1 MRYHF
6 IAAHRRLFRV
16 EKMCRVLKV
25 SRSGYYGW
33 LKRPESRRSQENRF
47 LLWEIKVVHERN
59 RKTYGSPRVTAEL
72 RAQGVVCSEN
82 RVARLMRV
90 NGIRAKTKRKFKA
103 TTDSKHRLPVAPNL
117 LERQFSVDHPN
128 QVWLSDITYVW
139 TAEGW
144 LYLAGVLDL
153 YSRMVVGWSMG
164 ARLTSRLTVD
174 ALTQAIG
181 RRRVQPGLLHHSDR
195 GSQYAAGDYQCLL
208 LQHGM
213 ICSMSRKGDCYD
225 NAVMESFFATL
236 KRELVLCERFAT
248 RDDAKAKIFEY
259 IEVFYNRQRR
269 HSSLGYQSPVEFE
282 RMKKVS

>member
-25 SRSGYYGW
+25 SPSGYYGW

-47 LLWEIKVVHERN
+47 LLWEIKLVHERS
-59 RKTYGSPRVTAEL
+59 RKRYGSPRVTAEL
-72 RAQGVVCSEN
+72 HAEGVRCSEN
-82 RVARLMRV
+82 RVARLMRLG
-90 NGIRAKTKRKFKA
+90 GIRAKTKRKFKA
-103 TTDSKHRLPVAPNL
+103 TTDSKHGHPVAPNL
-117 LERQFSVDHPN
+117 LDRQFTVDRPN
-128 QVWLSDITYVW
+128 RVWVSDITYIW

-153 YSRMVVGWSMG
+153 YSRMVVGWSMNNRVTG
-164 ARLTSRLTVD
+164 ELTRD
-174 ALTQAIG
+174 ALQQAIG

-195 GSQYAAGDYQCLL
+195 GSQYAAGDYQDL
-208 LQHGM
+208 LQDHQM
-213 ICSMSRKGDCYD
+213 ICSMSRKGDCWD
-225 NAVMESFFATL
+225 NAPMESFFATL

-269 HSSLGYQSPVEFE
+269 HSSLGYYSPVEFE

>member
-33 LKRPESRRSQENRF
+33 LRRPESRRSQANRF
-47 LLWEIKVVHERN
+47 LLWEIKVVHERS
-59 RKTYGSPRVTAEL
+59 RKTYGSPRVTVELHAE
-72 RAQGVVCSEN
+72 GVRCSEN
-82 RVARLMRV
+82 RVARLMRLG
-90 NGIRAKTKRKFKA
+90 GIRAKTKRKFKA

-117 LERQFSVDHPN
+117 LDRQFTVDRPN
-128 QVWLSDITYVW
+128 RVWVSDITYIW

-153 YSRMVVGWSMG
+153 YSRMVVGWSMNNRVTG
-164 ARLTSRLTVD
+164 ELTRD
-174 ALTQAIG
+174 ALQQAIG
-181 RRRVQPGLLHHSDR
+181 RRHVLPGLLHHSDR
-195 GSQYAAGDYQCLL
+195 GSQYAAGDYQGLL

-236 KRELVLCERFAT
+236 KRELVLWERFAT

-259 IEVFYNRQRR
+259 LEVFYNCQRR

-282 RMKKVS
+282 RIKKVS